1 MSRLCQDYVL
11 TICVHC
17 FVSFILREFFHICF
31 SLQLHNPTDA
41 ITECNE
47 ALKID
52 ENDVDALCDRA
63 EAHILNEMYD
73 DGMEFSSFLPSI
85 HRSEQRRFLFIF
97 VFCCDIGIRIFP
109 SVGYLSRPEVRKNNL
124 ISYLFNVT
132 QRGVYYAVQFLVTC
146 TSFHVKFRAI

>member
-1 MSRLCQDYVL
+1 M
-11 TICVHC
+11 
-17 FVSFILREFFHICF
+17 
-31 SLQLHNPTDA
+31 
-41 ITECNE
+41 
-47 ALKID
+47 KID

-73 DGMEFSSFLPSI
+73 DGMEFSSFLPPI

-132 QRGVYYAVQFLVTC
+132 QRGVYYAV
-146 TSFHVKFRAI
+146 